1 MGRFEEVTMADL
13 EPGDRIPSDDGGLV
27 EIARAYDI
35 HVPETMYEL
44 TNDAGD
50 TIRVSGNHLWY
61 IESSLDIAMHP
72 TRIKEAKSALKS
84 VPDETFDL
92 MRDFVNDPSSS
103 DEEVSFAD
111 LSKLLGDSIRMNNV
125 VQRVLSSIGPVSEN
139 YYTDYELGEEYDPA
153 VESIMIPQYN
163 KKAAYEQLLVL
174 AARKKEDR
182 GFDIIVGRVVST
194 ERLVEEMEYSEVN
207 IPDSPRNS

>member
-13 EPGDRIPSDDGGLV
+13 EPGDKILSDDGGLV
-27 EIARAYDI
+27 EVARAYDI
-35 HVPETMYEL
+35 HVPETMYEI
-44 TNDAGD
+44 TNDTGD

-84 VPDETFDL
+84 VPNETLNL
-92 MRDFVNDPSSS
+92 MRDFVQDSSCPE
-103 DEEVSFAD
+103 EEVSFAD
-111 LSKLLGDSIRMNNV
+111 LSKLLGNSIRMNNV
-125 VQRVLSSIGPVSEN
+125 IQRVLSSIGPVSEN
-139 YYTDYELGEEYDPA
+139 YYTDYEMGEEYDPI
-153 VESIMIPQYN
+153 VESILVPQYN
-163 KKAAYEQLLVL
+163 KKAVYEQLLAL

-182 GFDIIVGRVVST
+182 DFGIIVGRVVST

-207 IPDSPRNS
+207 IPDSPHNS